1 MKDGVK
7 ETVDSDSDNTFLDEE
22 DGFEFDIKVPAQ
34 ERFNEFMQEVNN
46 KKETNR
52 PAKIKDSDDSQYE
65 SSEISEIS
73 SDDYDLTEAEKK
85 LKAGAKVDKKLA
97 ENNNEYFKQVA
108 INQQKGKTFL
118 SKEAR
123 MLDQYYVEAECMAEA
138 LIQALVLC
146 R

>member
-52 PAKIKDSDDSQYE
+52 PAKIKDSDDS
-65 SSEISEIS
+65 
-73 SDDYDLTEAEKK
+73 
-85 LKAGAKVDKKLA
+85 
-97 ENNNEYFKQVA
+97 
-108 INQQKGKTFL
+108 
-118 SKEAR
+118 
-123 MLDQYYVEAECMAEA
+123 
-138 LIQALVLC
+138 
-146 R
+146 